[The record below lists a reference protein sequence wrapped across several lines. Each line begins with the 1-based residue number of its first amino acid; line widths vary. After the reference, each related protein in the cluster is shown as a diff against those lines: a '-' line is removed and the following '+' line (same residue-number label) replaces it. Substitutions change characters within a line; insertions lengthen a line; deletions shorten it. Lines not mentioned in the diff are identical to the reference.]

1 MYFLSALCAGKNSK
15 LLIHTEANISKSRAN
30 WFRYHSLKLANWL
43 RKYSV
48 KVGLFPFLFLFPEKA
63 SWALWRNSSDFWSS
77 SDIMEPVIYWLQLLR
92 AYVLPSQLCPHLE
105 KSVKSKYAWAPTS
118 WIVVVIGDQI
128 MNDWCLDEQRCSRI
142 VSLSQGPVPMFAFAF
157 PVGCSISFFFF
168 EVTGVVWSNTGY
180 ILNNV
185 YESSD

>member
-1 MYFLSALCAGKNSK
+1 MCILEWGKPSALKLSYTIEHRECLLGIRETCSDIINIFFCLSLILWSWFPYNQSAGLMPNLSPHCLMYFLSALCAGKNSK

-77 SDIMEPVIYWLQLLR
+77 SETLWNRL
-92 AYVLPSQLCPHLE
+92 S
-105 KSVKSKYAWAPTS
+105 
-118 WIVVVIGDQI
+118 IGC
-128 MNDWCLDEQRCSRI
+128 NCC
-142 VSLSQGPVPMFAFAF
+142 GPMFCQANSA
-157 PVGCSISFFFF
+157 PI
-168 EVTGVVWSNTGY
+168 
-180 ILNNV
+180 
-185 YESSD
+185 